1 MKFDLS
7 LFTNRKYVRK
17 ILLSV
22 LLIFAGFTF
31 AQDQSSDS
39 DDLKLDYQSMEKFA
53 ALPLHCI
60 ETEYPYKLGQVISSD
75 EDLRSPSDLHPIFY
89 GCFDWHSSVHGHW
102 LLVKAIS
109 KFPNTALSAKAIAL
123 FDKQFT
129 VKKVKKELAYFQP
142 KLNKSFERTYGWA
155 WILKLQAELTNL
167 KEDSTHNWSAN
178 LKPLTDHIATSYMTF
193 LPKLVYPIRV
203 GEHTNTAFGLSLAID
218 YARSVKNVAFE
229 ELIVQRS
236 KDFYLKDASC
246 PLSWEPSGFDFISP
260 CLQEAE
266 LMSKVLDKAEFEIW
280 IKGFL
285 PQLFEAGFSLKPG
298 RVADRTDGKLVH
310 LDGLNFSRA
319 WCLYRL
325 AAAVPEYKT
334 SLANIG
340 DIHMRASMNQVAE
353 SDYMGSHW
361 LASFLVYALEARE
374 GMGD

>member
-1 MKFDLS
+1 VIKTIF
-7 LFTNRKYVRK
+7 
-17 ILLSV
+17 LLLALTGLNS
-22 LLIFAGFTF
+22 F
-31 AQDQSSDS
+31 AQDNT
-39 DDLKLDYQSMEKFA
+39 DDLKLNYQTMEKFA

-75 EDLRSPSDLHPIFY
+75 EDLQSPSDLHPIFY

-102 LLVKAIS
+102 LLAKAIS
-109 KFPNTALSAKAIAL
+109 KYPDTELSAKAIAL

-129 VKKVKKELAYFQP
+129 AEKVGQELAYFAP

-155 WILKLQAELTNL
+155 WLLKLQAELTNL
-167 KEDSTHNWSAN
+167 KEDSIHQWSAN
-178 LKPLTDHIATSYMTF
+178 LKPLTDHVATSYIKF
-193 LPKLVYPIRV
+193 LPKLIYPIRV

-236 KDFYLKDASC
+236 KDFYLEDASC

-266 LMSKVLDKAEFEIW
+266 LMSKVLDKAEFRLW
-280 IKGFL
+280 LQGFL
-285 PQLFEAGFSLKPG
+285 PQLFAVDFELKPG

-325 AAAVPEYKT
+325 AAVVPEYKKAF
-334 SLANIG
+334 ANIG
-340 DIHMRASMNQVAE
+340 DIHMRASMSQVAE